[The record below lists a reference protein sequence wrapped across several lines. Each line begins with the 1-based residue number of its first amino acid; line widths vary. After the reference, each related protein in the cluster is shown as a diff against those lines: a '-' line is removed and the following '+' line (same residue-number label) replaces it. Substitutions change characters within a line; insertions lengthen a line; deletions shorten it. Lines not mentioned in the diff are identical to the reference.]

1 MLMFDEAERLFI
13 MFGSLMAA
21 TEPDEPRRMC
31 FFPSEAKTSAPESVM
46 GLVLLLTFWFIAVLW
61 SGHEK

>member
-1 MLMFDEAERLFI
+1 MLMFGEAQRLFI

-21 TEPDEPRRMC
+21 TEPDEPD
-31 FFPSEAKTSAPESVM
+31 EAKTSAPESVM